1 MDAAEIA
8 RLLELEP
15 LPEEGGLFRR
25 TSADGHANAIYFL
38 LADGDFSAMHILTS
52 TEVYHFYDG
61 APLRMLLLHP
71 DGRVEQPVLGR
82 DLAAGERPQLT
93 VPPGVWQGSSSAG
106 EWTLVGT
113 TVSPPFEWDGF
124 RLGSRERLAE
134 RYPTAAARIAELTR
148 SAD

>member
-1 MDAAEIA
+1 MHAAEIA

-25 TSADGHANAIYFL
+25 TCADEHANAIYFL
-38 LADGDFSAMHILTS
+38 LAGDDFSALHVLTS

-61 APLRMLLLHP
+61 APLRLLLLYP

-93 VPPGVWQGSSSAG
+93 VPPGVWQGSASAG

-124 RLGSRERLAE
+124 RLGTRAE
-134 RYPTAAARIAELTR
+134 LTDAYPSAAARIVELTR
-148 SAD
+148 V

>member
-1 MDAAEIA
+1 MDAVEIA

-25 TSADGHANAIYFL
+25 TSAYEHANAIYFL
-38 LADGDFSAMHILTS
+38 LADGDFSAMHVLTS

-61 APLRMLLLHP
+61 APLRMLLLYP

-113 TVSPPFEWDGF
+113 TVSPPFEWEGF
-124 RLGSRERLAE
+124 RLGIRADLTDA
-134 RYPTAAARIAELTR
+134 YPAAASRIAELTR
-148 SAD
+148 A